1 MNDGVG
7 FEMSGASALLAWWR
21 DAGVDVAVREN
32 APSWRSLQ
40 PAAPVQRASAKADL
54 PQVAAKNAPQAPTPT
69 PAPPPAPAPA
79 PLPGTLGEI
88 EQWLAERSKEL
99 DARHLSANITEGA
112 PLLVVGAR
120 GDGEDGLLPPA
131 QALFDRM
138 MAAIGIEAPPLAMID
153 PAFRPGQPARAPFDP
168 MLLEA
173 MRKRIALAR
182 PERLLILGDQAVR
195 ALLDAPLLK
204 ARGKAQMVEGVRS
217 VATFH
222 PRWLLDRPGDKRMAW
237 QDLQILTGD
246 E

>member
-1 MNDGVG
+1 M
-7 FEMSGASALLAWWR
+7 
-21 DAGVDVAVREN
+21 
-32 APSWRSLQ
+32 
-40 PAAPVQRASAKADL
+40 
-54 PQVAAKNAPQAPTPT
+54 
-69 PAPPPAPAPA
+69 
-79 PLPGTLGEI
+79 PGTLGDI
-88 EQWLAERSKEL
+88 EQWLAARSEKL
-99 DARHLSANITEGA
+99 DARHLPAVIPEGA
-112 PLLVVGAR
+112 PLLVIGAR

-131 QALFDRM
+131 RVLFDRM

-168 MLLEA
+168 MLVEA
-173 MRKRIALAR
+173 MRRRIALAK
-182 PERLLILGDQAVR
+182 PERLLILGDQAAR

-204 ARGKAQMVEGVRS
+204 ARGKAQMVEGVRC